1 MSVHHG
7 YGHEVRRFSC
17 PQCSSR
23 IFFEDQTCLNCHA
36 EVAYD
41 PATDDLGFALDTC
54 VHRHEWRCNWVAGA
68 LGQCVSCATDVEVR
82 GPAVEI
88 TAFQTAKRRVMR
100 QLLQLDLAP
109 SNSNPLLCF
118 VLRHGTD
125 EDPVTIGHAGGV
137 VTLDISEADSAQ
149 LERVRRRMGEPYRTP
164 VGHIRHE
171 TGHWHWQAYV
181 NPDPL
186 RLEQFRELF
195 GDDRRDYATALEAH
209 YNGIEDGSWRGSFLS
224 HYATAHPWEDYAE
237 SFAHVLHML
246 DMVETGVAEGF
257 ITGEFR
263 SLADVYDRW
272 APLTVSLNELA
283 RSMGTA
289 EPYPFAPSP
298 TALRKM
304 SFVYDVITASSSIRH
319 LGR

>member
-1 MSVHHG
+1 MIIWH
-7 YGHEVRRFSC
+7 
-17 PQCSSR
+17 
-23 IFFEDQTCLNCHA
+23 
-36 EVAYD
+36 
-41 PATDDLGFALDTC
+41 DDD
-54 VHRHEWRCNWVAGA
+54 
-68 LGQCVSCATDVEVR
+68 
-82 GPAVEI
+82 
-88 TAFQTAKRRVMR
+88 
-100 QLLQLDLAP
+100 
-109 SNSNPLLCF
+109 
-118 VLRHGTD
+118 
-125 EDPVTIGHAGGV
+125 
-137 VTLDISEADSAQ
+137 
-149 LERVRRRMGEPYRTP
+149 Y
-164 VGHIRHE
+164 
-171 TGHWHWQAYV
+171 
-181 NPDPL
+181 
-186 RLEQFRELF
+186 

-289 EPYPFAPSP
+289 EPYRFAPSP